1 MIKSKTNEEN
11 KEIINLNFSVWI
23 LKVFT
28 KSSVKLS
35 KETQLEMRSI
45 PGG

>member
-1 MIKSKTNEEN
+1 MYKSKTNRE
-11 KEIINLNFSVWI
+11 KKINLNFSVWI
-23 LKVFT
+23 LKLFT
-28 KSSVKLS
+28 KRSVKLS